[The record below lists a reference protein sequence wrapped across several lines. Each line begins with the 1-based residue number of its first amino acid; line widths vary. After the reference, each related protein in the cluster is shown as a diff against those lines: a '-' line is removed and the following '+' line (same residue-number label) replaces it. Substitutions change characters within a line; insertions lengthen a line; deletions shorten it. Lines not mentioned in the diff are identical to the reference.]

1 MKPVVDEITQP
12 MVVTKPTHDI
22 EGLWISYF
30 GDSVVI
36 NYPDESK
43 VRKAWEVF
51 GGILGAAKAVKIQYQ
66 TAGLKESTKRLEK
79 ELKDKEVELEERTLE
94 IIGYPKLKE
103 YVLTNLQSE
112 AGKIGK
118 FLNQYSI
125 ESYPHLPPQACV
137 EAMQKAKPFFDTF
150 EIWAVENKKID
161 PQKQSEAVKFER
173 AFKDP
178 VIIGCKKIHRDTGWP
193 IDSIDRYFIASW
205 GDDIPLEQVLG
216 NPQQLPTHPQPGKG
230 EEV

>member
-1 MKPVVDEITQP
+1 MKADVIQQP
-12 MVVTKPTHDI
+12 MVITKPTHDI

-51 GGILGAAKAVKIQYQ
+51 GGILGAAKATKIQYQ
-66 TAGLKESTKRLEK
+66 TAGLKESTNRLEK
-79 ELKDKEVELEERTLE
+79 ELKDKEKELEERTLE

-103 YVLTNLQSE
+103 YVLTNLTAE

-125 ESYPHLPPQACV
+125 ESYPHLPPPACV
-137 EAMQKAKPFFDTF
+137 EAMQKAKPFFDMF
-150 EIWAVENKKID
+150 EIWAIENVQIKPENIS
-161 PQKQSEAVKFER
+161 QAVKFER

-178 VIIGCKKIHRDTGWP
+178 VIIGCKKMKREDGWP
-193 IDSIDRYFIASW
+193 KEWVDRYFIASW

-216 NPQQLPTHPQPGKG
+216 NPKLLKDS
-230 EEV
+230 